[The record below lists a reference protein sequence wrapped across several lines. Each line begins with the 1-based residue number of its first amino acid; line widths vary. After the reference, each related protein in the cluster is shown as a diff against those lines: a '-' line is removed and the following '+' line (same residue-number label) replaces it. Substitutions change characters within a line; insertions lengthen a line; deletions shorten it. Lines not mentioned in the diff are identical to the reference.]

1 MDFILNGQAT
11 GDVATTLMMN
21 NFDVNALRPW
31 IGKDNRTY
39 VAVQNAAG
47 KLVAQP
53 TANATATLRKDDWIV
68 LDQAIVK
75 AAKERLKAVADLRS
89 AGLTFNIPNG
99 MAKTVLQT
107 ETQSDITP
115 AIISMDGMRESET
128 DRPVFE
134 LNNLPLPIIH
144 KDFSFS
150 ARQVMTS
157 RDGGSP
163 LDTTTAELAGRRV
176 AEEAEKLLLGTAS
189 SYAYGGGTIYGY
201 TNFPSRLTK
210 VMTAPTGSNG
220 SVTISEILGMRQQS
234 QDAFHYGPWRLY
246 CSPNWDQY
254 LDTDYSTAKGD
265 NTLRQRIENINGIT
279 SVSTLDYLSG
289 FTMIL
294 VQQTSDVVREVT
306 GMDVTTVQWQSQGG
320 MMLHYKVMAI
330 MVPQL
335 RADQNGNTG
344 IVHGTAV

>member
-11 GDVATTLMMN
+11 GDVANTLMMN

-31 IGKDNRTY
+31 IGKDKRTY
-39 VAVQNAAG
+39 VAVQNAEG
-47 KLVAQP
+47 KMVAQP
-53 TANATATLRKDDWIV
+53 TQNATATLRKDDWII

-107 ETQSDITP
+107 ETQSDISP
-115 AIISMDGMRESET
+115 ATISMDGMRESDT

-144 KDFSFS
+144 KDFQFS

-157 RDGGSP
+157 RNGGSP
-163 LDTTTAELAGRRV
+163 IDTTTAELAGRRV
-176 AEEAEKLLLGTAS
+176 AEEAEKLLLGTS
-189 SYAYGGGTIYGY
+189 SSFKYGGGTIFGY

-210 VMTAPTGSNG
+210 VMTTPDGTNG
-220 SVTISEILGMRQQS
+220 ATTITEILAMRQQS
-234 QDAFHYGPWRLY
+234 QDAFHFGPWFLY
-246 CSPNWDQY
+246 TSPNWDQF

-265 NTLRQRIENINGIT
+265 NTLRQRIEAINGIS
-279 SVSTLDYLSG
+279 SVSTLDFLSG

-306 GMDVTTVQWQSQGG
+306 GMDITTVQWVSKGG
-320 MMLHYKVMAI
+320 LMMHFKVMAI

-344 IVHGTAV
+344 IVHGTA